1 MDIIRDKLK
10 ETILAILPIVLV
22 VVAINFLI
30 SPLPNDVIIRFL
42 LSALLIVLGLTLF
55 LFGVEI
61 CITPLSAIAGSTIA
75 KRGKLSLVIC
85 LSFLLG
91 FVISIAEPDLL
102 VLAGQVS
109 LVTVKKISVP
119 ALLITVSAGM
129 ASLIAIGFVRIIYS
143 IRLVVVLRCVYLIIG
158 VLALFITPDFLAIAF
173 DSSGAT
179 TGIIAVPFMLAF
191 AGGISQMKQNSREA
205 ENDAFG
211 LVAVA
216 SAGAIIAVLLLAV
229 VSSLNLEENALNFEL
244 NMQDGIL
251 SVFVGELIHTL
262 QHALLAIAPI
272 LLIFILLQFSL
283 MKMRKSQF
291 VKRIK
296 GLMHATIGLVFFL
309 WGVNAGFIDLGKQL
323 GLQIFEQGNFVLL
336 LIIAFVFGLVSVLA
350 EPAVHILAEQIQE
363 VTGGSIPKF
372 AVFLPLTTGVGAAV
386 MLSVLR
392 IQIPAIQL
400 WHYLLPGY
408 ALALLLTW
416 FVPPLFV
423 GIAFDAGGV
432 ATGPMTAT
440 FILAFTT
447 GVASSTPTANVLTD
461 GFGMIALVALAPIL
475 TLQLVGLLYRLKRK
489 ASKDT

>member
-1 MDIIRDKLK
+1 MDIIRDKFK
-10 ETILAILPIVLV
+10 ETILAILPIVIV
-22 VVAINFLI
+22 VIGINFFI
-30 SPLPNDVIIRFL
+30 SPLPNSVLSRFL
-42 LSALLIVLGLTLF
+42 ISAVLIVFGLTLF

-75 KRGKLSLVIC
+75 KRNKLSLVIG

-102 VLAGQVS
+102 VLASQVS
-109 LVTVKKISVP
+109 LVSAKAISVP
-119 ALLITVSAGM
+119 TLLITVSAGM
-129 ASLIAIGFVRIIYS
+129 ALLIAIGFIRVIYS
-143 IRLVVVLRCVYLIIG
+143 IPLVIVLRLVYVIIG
-158 VLALFITPDFLAIAF
+158 LLALVITPDFLAIAF
-173 DSSGAT
+173 DASGAT

-191 AGGISQMKQNSREA
+191 ASGISHMKQNSQEA

-229 VSSLNLEENALNFEL
+229 FSSLNLEETALSFEL
-244 NMQDGIL
+244 NIRAGIL
-251 SVFVGELIHTL
+251 SVFGAELVHTL
-262 QHALLAIAPI
+262 HHALLAIAPI
-272 LLIFILLQFSL
+272 LLIFVLLQFSL
-283 MKMRKSQF
+283 MKMSRSQF

-296 GLMHATIGLVFFL
+296 GLLHATIGLICFFM
-309 WGVNAGFIDLGKQL
+309 GVNAGFIDLGKQL
-323 GLQIFEQGNFVLL
+323 GYQIVQEGSLSLL
-336 LIIAFVFGLVSVLA
+336 LGIAFIFGLVSVLA

-363 VTGGSIPKF
+363 VTGGSIPKI
-372 AVFLPLTTGVGAAV
+372 AVFLPLTTGVGMAV
-386 MLSVLR
+386 LLSVLR
-392 IQIPAIQL
+392 IQIPQIQL

-408 ALALLLTW
+408 VIALLLTW

-447 GVASSTPTANVLTD
+447 GVASRTETANVLID

-475 TLQLVGLLYRLKRK
+475 TLQFVGLLYQFKRK
-489 ASKDT
+489 NLYE